1 MNRPTFKAK
10 AVATMVSMLL
20 LSGGAFA
27 DNPQMTKPAGAK
39 GQGSAQMGV
48 ARNNQFWWPD
58 QLDLSPL
65 RDHDARSN

>member
-20 LSGGAFA
+20 LSGGALA

-48 ARNNQFWWPD
+48 ARNNQF
-58 QLDLSPL
+58 
-65 RDHDARSN
+65 